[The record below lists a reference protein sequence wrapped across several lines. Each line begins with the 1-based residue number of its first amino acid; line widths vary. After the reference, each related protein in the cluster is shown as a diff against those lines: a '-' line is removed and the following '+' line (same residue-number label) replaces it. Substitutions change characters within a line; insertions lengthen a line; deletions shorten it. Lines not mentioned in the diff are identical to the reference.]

1 MAKIDDILAQ
11 GPLDQQAIVSLLSL
25 TEKSEIDALFKK
37 AYEVKEMY
45 VGRKVHYRGIIEFSN
60 ICHKNCFYCG
70 IRLDN
75 KDVERYR
82 MTEEEILESAK
93 FAHQSEYGSIVLQ
106 SGERQDESFVSFVT
120 NILKKIKEVTN
131 GELGVTL
138 SLGEQTKEVYKEWFD
153 AGSHRYL
160 LRIESSNPELYAALH
175 PDDHDFE
182 TRVNSLKD
190 LREVG
195 FQVGTGVMI
204 GLPGQTLED
213 LANDILFLRDMDV
226 DMIGMGPF
234 IPHHSTPMGDSIPDF
249 DSKKEEQILLSL
261 KVIAITRIL
270 LRDVNIAST
279 TALQALDKIGR
290 ERGLQAGAN
299 IIMPNIS
306 ETKYR
311 EGYKLYDDKPC
322 TDENSSM
329 CKGCLEG
336 RISSIG
342 EEIGYNEWGDSKHF
356 KLRTGSVDEL

>member
-1 MAKIDDILAQ
+1 MAVIDELLAQ
-11 GPLDQQAIVSLLSL
+11 GPLELQGIVKLLSL
-25 TEKSEIDALFKK
+25 SEQAEIDALFKK
-37 AYEVKEMY
+37 AYSVKEMY

-75 KDVERYR
+75 KEIERYR
-82 MTEEEILESAK
+82 MTEEEIISSAM
-93 FAHQSEYGSIVLQ
+93 FAHESGYGSIVLQ

-120 NILKKIKEVTN
+120 DILNKIKEVTN

-138 SLGEQTKEVYKEWFD
+138 SLGEQTKEVYKKWYD
-153 AGSHRYL
+153 AGAHRYL
-160 LRIESSNPELYAALH
+160 LRIESSNPELYCALH

-182 TRVNSLKD
+182 ARVRSLQD
-190 LREVG
+190 LRSVG
-195 FQVGTGVMI
+195 YQVGTGVMI
-204 GLPGQTLED
+204 GLPGQSLED
-213 LANDILFLRDMDV
+213 LANDILFLRDIDV

-234 IPHHSTPMGDSIPDF
+234 IPHHATPMGDSIPDF
-249 DSKKEEQILLSL
+249 ESKKEEQILLSL

-342 EEIGYNEWGDSKHF
+342 EEIGYNEWGDSRHYKF
-356 KLRTGSVDEL
+356 RTGAIKEL